1 VTQRRSQ
8 PPPALTHGLTSR
20 LAREAMSRE
29 IRELA
34 EALLGSSPPEP
45 RLLDAAQEA
54 AEAILHL
61 HHVQRSRR
69 LAEEAAALLNLQ
81 PLAGAPTRKLT
92 LWKLQLEER
101 HPTLRSLV
109 AELRRQ
115 ACDAGY
121 AADAEITA
129 IDGILSLLLSLRW
142 RHDEVRR
149 LNDYERRALSRRRTA
164 LRRLD
169 YERIEAGRR
178 AAAGRRRDA
187 AAASGFTGYAGFER
201 HA

>member
-1 VTQRRSQ
+1 MSGEVQK
-8 PPPALTHGLTSR
+8 
-20 LAREAMSRE
+20 LAS
-29 IRELA
+29 
-34 EALLGSSPPEP
+34 ALLGTSPRDL

-61 HHVQRSRR
+61 HRVQTSRR

-81 PLAGAPTRKLT
+81 PLARAPTRRLT
-92 LWKLQLEER
+92 LWKLQMEER
-101 HPTLRSLV
+101 HPNLRSLV

-115 ACDAGY
+115 ARDAGY
-121 AADAEITA
+121 AGDTEITA
-129 IDGILSLLLSLRW
+129 IDGILCLLLSLRS

-149 LNDYERRALSRRRTA
+149 LNEYERRALSRRRTA

-169 YERIEAGRR
+169 YERIEAERR
-178 AAAGRRRDA
+178 AQVRRRHDVA
-187 AAASGFTGYAGFER
+187 PGRAFRGSAGFQR

>member
-1 VTQRRSQ
+1 VTQRTSRC
-8 PPPALTHGLTSR
+8 PTALTHGLTSR
-20 LAREAMSRE
+20 LEHEAMSGE
-29 IRELA
+29 VRELA
-34 EALLGSSPPEP
+34 EALLGTSPPDL

-61 HHVQRSRR
+61 HRVQRSRR

-92 LWKLQLEER
+92 LWKLQMEER

-109 AELRRQ
+109 AELRQQ
-115 ACDAGY
+115 ARVVGY

-129 IDGILSLLLSLRW
+129 IDGILCLLLSLRNQ
-142 RHDEVRR
+142 HDEVRR
-149 LNDYERRALSRRRTA
+149 LNEYERRALSRRRKA

-169 YERIEAGRR
+169 YERIEAERR
-178 AAAGRRRDA
+178 KGQ
-187 AAASGFTGYAGFER
+187 SR
-201 HA
+201 HSTVLN